1 MTGRPTWDMT
11 WMSAAHGVA
20 RRSLCTRDKVGA
32 VIVAE
37 DNTPLI
43 STYNGPPSGYEHND
57 RPCIEWCPRSRGDV
71 HRWRMTSKTQ
81 PFVAPNLETTVDG
94 DGILVRLHAE
104 DVWNRLTEQDM
115 VNLGWTKETVLS
127 PDYSDC
133 PALHAEANAI
143 SRSSHVHRRGGT
155 IYVTSDVCHSCAK
168 LIANAG
174 LSRVVVDRTKPRGYR
189 NSEKSYDFLR
199 TCKII
204 VDFQYGPTPYPTRL
218 SQIDPE

>member
-57 RPCIEWCPRSRGDV
+57 RPCIEWCPRSRGDTY
-71 HRWRMTSKTQ
+71 RWRVTTQ
-81 PFVAPNLETTVDG
+81 TQSINTKVVDG
-94 DGILVRLHAE
+94 KTYWSLASDDMWKH
-104 DVWNRLTEQDM
+104 LTEQDM
-115 VNLGWTKETVLS
+115 LDLGWTKETLLS

-155 IYVTSDVCHSCAK
+155 IYVTSDVCHQCAK